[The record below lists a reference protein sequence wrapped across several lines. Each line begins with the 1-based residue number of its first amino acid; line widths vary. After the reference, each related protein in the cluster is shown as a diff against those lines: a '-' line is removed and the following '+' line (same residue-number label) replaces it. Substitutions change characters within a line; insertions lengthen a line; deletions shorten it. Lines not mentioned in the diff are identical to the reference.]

1 MNEKE
6 LLELGCTSY
15 LENIEQILKLEN
27 VLIVRDYLEG
37 FQEID
42 RDRITTRNTFYFKG
56 TI

>member
-15 LENIEQILKLEN
+15 LENIEQILKRKN